1 MSDEVKPN
9 IFLFVMDTAR
19 ARNFSCYGYERETTP
34 FLDSCASEGFKVE
47 NAVSNSIWTLPSH
60 ASMFTGMYP
69 HEHGK
74 LSMGSK
80 DSFWKDTVPEKLSDF
95 SYETVGI
102 SSNGWVSGA
111 YGFAEIFDRFYFN
124 SGKEWLFEGDR
135 LINRLIEGEVDDRW
149 ESSFEKYGFFL
160 KESFKGFRVKSLLNG
175 AHYVLKQNFFPEAE
189 KDWSDSGAEYTKR
202 RIESMDFE
210 SDDPKFVFANLI
222 EPHSPYLPP
231 RDFAEK
237 FTDNIDSSKETLKK
251 PPFENLGHRDSKL
264 ADELIDF
271 YDAEI
276 NYLDSKLEEIHEI
289 IEQKSERDNIFIFV
303 GDHGEMFGEDKLWEH
318 HGGFH
323 KSVLRVPMIVTGSDA
338 EVDGV
343 VELRDIH
350 DLIVSEASGEDL
362 KLGRENAYA
371 DYLGIGSHVWDHGFP
386 EYDRVSVAKFSED
399 SLEKFSSLEKAT
411 GVAKEHLREL
421 KILKN
426 RDRVG

>member
-1 MSDEVKPN
+1 MSDDPKPN

-34 FLDSCASEGFKVE
+34 FLDSCADEGFKVE

-74 LSMGSK
+74 LSMNSK
-80 DSFWKDTVPEKLSDF
+80 NSFWRDTFPEKLSDL

-102 SSNGWVSGA
+102 SSNGWISGA

-124 SGKEWLFEGDR
+124 SGKKWLFEDDE
-135 LINRLIEGEVDDRW
+135 LINDLIEGEVDDEW
-149 ESSFEKYGFFL
+149 DNSFEKYGFFVKKSL
-160 KESFKGFRVKSLLNG
+160 KEFRAKSLLNG
-175 AHYVLKQNFFPEAE
+175 AHYILKQKFFSEE
-189 KDWSDSGAEYTKR
+189 EDDWSDSGAEYTKR
-202 RIESMDFE
+202 RIESIDFE
-210 SDDPKFVFANLI
+210 SGDPKFVFANLI

-231 RDFAEK
+231 REFAEK
-237 FTDNIDSSKETLKK
+237 FADNIDNSRETLKQ
-251 PPFENLGHRDSKL
+251 PPFENLGHKDAKV

-276 NYLDSKLEEIHEI
+276 NYLDSKLREIHEI
-289 IEQKSERDNIFIFV
+289 IEEKSERENIFIFV
-303 GDHGEMFGEDKLWEH
+303 GDHGEMFGEDNLWEH

-323 KSVLRVPMIVTGSDA
+323 ESVLRVPMIVTGSDA
-338 EVDGV
+338 EVDGI

-350 DLIVSEASGEDL
+350 DLILSEVREQDL
-362 KLGRENAYA
+362 DLGRENAYA

-386 EYDRVSVAKFSED
+386 EYDDPLVAKFSED
-399 SLEKFSSLEKAT
+399 SLEQFSSLEEAD
-411 GVAKEHLREL
+411 GVVKEHLREL

-426 RDRVG
+426 RDQVE